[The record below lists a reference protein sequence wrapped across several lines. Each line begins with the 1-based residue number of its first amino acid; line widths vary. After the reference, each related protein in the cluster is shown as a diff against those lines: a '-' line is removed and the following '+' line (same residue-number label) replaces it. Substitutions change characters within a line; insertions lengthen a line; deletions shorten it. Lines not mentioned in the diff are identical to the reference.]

1 MKSKKKVV
9 IQIETLEA
17 DTVLHYLSF
26 LFFFKKETLPFIYV
40 HTVDYK

>member
-17 DTVLHYLSF
+17 DTVLHYLF
-26 LFFFKKETLPFIYV
+26 FFFKKETLPFIYV